1 MDITLTPDEIV
12 YAQWG
17 VVKLNA
23 TLVFSWVVMLVLAAV
38 SWVITRDLSTGP
50 DVSRVQ
56 SLLEQI
62 VFTIRDQIR
71 DVANQDPTP
80 YIPFIGTLFLY
91 IATANLL
98 NIVPGYEAP
107 TASLSTTAA
116 LATCVFFAVPI
127 FGVWQRGLVGYLKH
141 YIEPT
146 PIMLPF
152 EIISEFS
159 RTVALAFRLFGNVM
173 SGSLI
178 LAILLGIIP
187 LFIPILLNAFEM
199 LIGLIQAYI
208 FAILA
213 MVYISSAARAQ
224 REREEEK
231 EEEQTATEG
240 A

>member
-17 VVKLNA
+17 FVKLNA
-23 TLVFSWVVMLVLAAV
+23 TLVFSWVVMLVLVAA
-38 SWVITRDLSTGP
+38 SWFITRDLSTGP

-80 YIPFIGTLFLY
+80 YIPFIGALFLY

-127 FGVWQRGLVGYLKH
+127 FGVWQRGLGGYLKH

-178 LAILLGIIP
+178 LTILLGIIP

-213 MVYISSAARAQ
+213 MVYISSAARAHQ
-224 REREEEK
+224 EK
-231 EEEQTATEG
+231 EEEKKEEQSIEG